1 MRSTLFRATA
11 VALLMTLFAV
21 QANANLSTDL
31 DTLVTDLD
39 LISNDLNA
47 ITIQDGGACTE
58 LGTLNTSIEDYIAS
72 LEAVTAQLTAPLSL
86 TSADLTNLDTLSS
99 TARGMAD
106 RSATLSWDL
115 RSIESNYD
123 LVEYRA
129 ALSAMLRLSDD
140 IGTMADRILEMADR
154 ILVMADNIG
163 VMADRILITQQ
174 LQNSNVALT
183 QAAILV
189 TQQNMVALSDSLSSI
204 AYNLSLGL
212 LSDETQLLATN
223 MASTVL
229 TESNMASELN
239 SLELQTTAV
248 LNQTVDLYTLA
259 MQNSQGAS
267 HYINGDTL
275 TLLGD
280 LSNIHKALAV
290 SLETYA
296 NAINTLAP
304 ATDSI
309 VLADATAV
317 MLRLTQ
323 DIGLMSDRI
332 MEMSDEIIVMADN
345 IGVMA
350 GRIVET
356 QNIQQTNITLTQS
369 SVLTAQNVTITVIK
383 NMGL

>member
-1 MRSTLFRATA
+1 MRFTLFRAA
-11 VALLMTLFAV
+11 ALSLLLSLFAV
-21 QANANLSTDL
+21 QANANLTTDL
-31 DTLVTDLD
+31 DTLVAELD
-39 LISNDLNA
+39 LISADLNA
-47 ITIQDGGACTE
+47 ITIQNGTACTD
-58 LGTLNTSIEDYIAS
+58 LGSLNNSIEDYIVS
-72 LEAVTAQLTAPLSL
+72 LEAVTAQLAAPLSL
-86 TSADLTNLDTLSS
+86 TTEDLTSLDALS
-99 TARGMAD
+99 TIARGMAD

-115 RSIESNYD
+115 RSIENSYD

-163 VMADRILITQQ
+163 IMADRILITQQ

-204 AYNLSLGL
+204 GYNLSLGL
-212 LSDETQLLATN
+212 LSDETQLLAIT
-223 MASTVL
+223 MANTVL
-229 TESNMASELN
+229 TEANMASELTA
-239 SLELQTTAV
+239 LELNTTAV
-248 LNQTVDLYTLA
+248 LNQTVNLYTLA

-280 LSNIHKALAV
+280 LSTIHKALAV

-304 ATDSI
+304 ATDNIILS
-309 VLADATAV
+309 DATAA
-317 MLRLTQ
+317 MLRLAQ
-323 DIGLMSDRI
+323 DIAIMADRI
-332 MEMSDEIIVMADN
+332 LEMSDEIIV
-345 IGVMA
+345 
-350 GRIVET
+350 
-356 QNIQQTNITLTQS
+356 
-369 SVLTAQNVTITVIK
+369 
-383 NMGL
+383 

>member
-1 MRSTLFRATA
+1 MRYTLFRAA
-11 VALLMTLFAV
+11 ALSLFLSLFAV
-21 QANANLSTDL
+21 QANADFTTDL
-31 DTLVTDLD
+31 DTLVADLD

-47 ITIQDGGACTE
+47 ISIQNGTACTD
-58 LGTLNTSIEDYIAS
+58 LGSINTSIEDYIAS
-72 LEAVTAQLTAPLSL
+72 VETVTALLAAPLSL
-86 TSADLTNLDTLSS
+86 TVEDLTSLDSLSN

-115 RSIESNYD
+115 RSIENVYD

-129 ALSAMLRLSDD
+129 AVSAMLRLSDD
-140 IGTMADRILEMADR
+140 IGTMAGRILEMADR

-163 VMADRILITQQ
+163 LMADRILITQQ

-204 AYNLSLGL
+204 GYNLSLGL
-212 LSDETQLLATN
+212 LSDETQLLASN
-223 MASTVL
+223 MANTVL
-229 TESNMASELN
+229 TETNMASELG

-248 LNQTVDLYTLA
+248 LNQTIELYTQA
-259 MQNSQGAS
+259 MQNSQAAS

-280 LSNIHKALAV
+280 LSGIHQALAV
-290 SLETYA
+290 SLASYA
-296 NAINTLAP
+296 HAINSLSP
-304 ATDSI
+304 VTDNLILS
-309 VLADATAV
+309 DATAA

-323 DIGLMSDRI
+323 DIALMSDRI
-332 MEMSDEIIVMADN
+332 MEMSDNIIVMADN
-345 IGVMA
+345 IGAMSDN
-350 GRIVET
+350 IVAT
-356 QNIQQTNITLTQS
+356 QNIQQTNIELTQS
-369 SVLTAQNVTITVIK
+369 SVLSAQNVTITVIK

>member
-1 MRSTLFRATA
+1 MRFTLFRAA
-11 VALLMTLFAV
+11 ALSLFLSVFAV

-31 DTLVTDLD
+31 DNLVADLELISTDLNG
-39 LISNDLNA
+39 IA
-47 ITIQDGGACTE
+47 IQNGTACTD
-58 LGTLNTSIEDYIAS
+58 LGSLNTSIEDYIANI
-72 LEAVTAQLTAPLSL
+72 EAVTALLAAPLSL
-86 TSADLTNLDTLSS
+86 TTEDLTSLDSLSNI
-99 TARGMAD
+99 ALGMAD

-115 RSIESNYD
+115 RSIESVYD

-129 ALSAMLRLSDD
+129 ALTAMLRLSDD

-163 VMADRILITQQ
+163 LMADRILLTQQ

-204 AYNLSLGL
+204 GYNLSLGL
-212 LSDETQLLATN
+212 LNEETQLLAANMTN
-223 MASTVL
+223 TVL
-229 TESNMASELN
+229 TETNMASELTA
-239 SLELQTTAV
+239 LELHTTAV

-280 LSNIHKALAV
+280 LTSIHKALAV

-296 NAINTLAP
+296 NTINNLSP
-304 ATDSI
+304 ATDNVI
-309 VLADATAV
+309 LADATAA

-323 DIGLMSDRI
+323 DITLMSGRI
-332 MEMSDEIIVMADN
+332 MEMSDKIIVMADN
-345 IGVMA
+345 IGAMS
-350 GRIVET
+350 GNIVTT
-356 QNIQQTNITLTQS
+356 QNIQQTNIALTQS